1 MNLNGMVSR
10 RNFIQLG
17 ASAALALAT
26 LPQWSIGNAAAAA
39 RPRLVSLDT
48 CLTLSP
54 QEMAERSELVQQ
66 AYQYL
71 LHTVQSIQ
79 DNDLRQQVLN
89 IIDNPAPTVMQRYPE
104 ESDRRELWQRLL
116 AAQYIDGQAS
126 AEQLIPPFSTPTRS
140 VQPWLSAPGSGY
152 GSHHSYPGGLSTH
165 TAANVSIALSI
176 HRTYQDIFGYSLNKD
191 IIIAAQ
197 ALHDLH
203 KPWVFQWLPDGSAR
217 VEKPLAGQGAHHI
230 LSLAES
236 IYRGLPAEVIIAQ
249 ACAHTH
255 PGSAKDEADVV
266 SWLKAAAL
274 IADRDPLPY
283 GLLTDDGQHIPFPQ
297 KQEGYITHL
306 GDHDFVLSVP
316 AAQRSIE
323 VLKTI
328 ARRHYGMNEV
338 DSNGRP
344 FFQFR
349 NYVASQ
355 VSMLAIHQTLA
366 SSGEDGVTALV
377 KTLLRP

>member
-48 CLTLSP
+48 CLMLSP

-176 HRTYQDIFGYSLNKD
+176 HRTYQDILVIPSIKTSLLPRKLCTICINPGCSNGCRMVRPALKNRWPAKAR
-191 IIIAAQ
+191 II
-197 ALHDLH
+197 
-203 KPWVFQWLPDGSAR
+203 
-217 VEKPLAGQGAHHI
+217 
-230 LSLAES
+230 SLAS
-236 IYRGLPAEVIIAQ
+236 RNPSTAAYRLKSLLPRPAPIPIPAPPK
-249 ACAHTH
+249 TK
-255 PGSAKDEADVV
+255 PMSSA
-266 SWLKAAAL
+266 
-274 IADRDPLPY
+274 
-283 GLLTDDGQHIPFPQ
+283 G
-297 KQEGYITHL
+297 
-306 GDHDFVLSVP
+306 
-316 AAQRSIE
+316 
-323 VLKTI
+323 
-328 ARRHYGMNEV
+328 
-338 DSNGRP
+338 
-344 FFQFR
+344 
-349 NYVASQ
+349 
-355 VSMLAIHQTLA
+355 
-366 SSGEDGVTALV
+366 
-377 KTLLRP
+377 